1 MDKVIVYKSDIL
13 PYSETFIKEQILSLK
28 KWNGI
33 LVGKRLIKDG
43 LSLKGL
49 SIDLIEKDRL
59 YFFSKLVEKYNFL
72 MKHISDYEFYKLKS
86 HRAKLIHVHFA
97 TEAVRIW
104 PTVKKLGLPMVV
116 TLHGND
122 INVYREWWE
131 SGNAGFIMRRYP
143 QRLLEL
149 ASERDVHFIAVSNAI
164 RDRAIEYG
172 IPDEKI
178 AVHYI
183 GIDCERFIPSGLAI
197 TQRKQRILYVGR
209 LVEKK
214 GAGYLLQ
221 AFAKVA
227 NRIPNAEL
235 VIVGDG
241 PLRTLLEEQA
251 NQLRLNVSFLGALSS
266 VQVQQQLHEARVF
279 CLPSVTAE
287 NGDAEGLGIV
297 ILEAQACGVPVVT
310 SARGGAA
317 EGILDGVT
325 GFSFPEKDVSILAER
340 LFILLQD
347 DRLINDMSLAAVEFI
362 KDNFDIK
369 KCTKSLENY
378 YDLKSMA

>member
-33 LVGKRLIKDG
+33 LVGKRLIKNG

-59 YFFSKLVEKYNFL
+59 CFFSKLVEKYNFL

-86 HRAKLIHVHFA
+86 HQAKLIHVHFA

-104 PTVKKLGLPMVV
+104 PTVKKLRLPMVV

-149 ASERDVHFIAVSNAI
+149 ASESNVHFIAVSKAI

-235 VIVGDG
+235 VIAGDG
-241 PLRTLLEEQA
+241 PLRTLLKEQA

-310 SARGGAA
+310 SARGGAT

-340 LFILLQD
+340 LFTLLQD
-347 DRLINDMSLAAVEFI
+347 DRLINDMSLAAVDFM
-362 KDNFDIK
+362 KNNFDIK

-378 YDLKSMA
+378 YDLKSMG